1 MTLKAAVCTTALV
14 LVSLR
19 CFSAAENQNQNGQPI
34 QEQPGLKEGGGS
46 ISPEIVTDRPDITE
60 SGIVVPKGSLQA
72 ENGLTLT
79 SDHGQRT
86 VDLSETL
93 LRLGVGSRTELR
105 LEAHPETGLSEQGE
119 FARRDLFGVR
129 LP

>member
-1 MTLKAAVCTTALV
+1 VTLKAAVCTTALV

-72 ENGLTLT
+72 ENGLTRATTANAPWTCLKLCC
-79 SDHGQRT
+79 GWAW
-86 VDLSETL
+86 
-93 LRLGVGSRTELR
+93 
-105 LEAHPETGLSEQGE
+105 EAGPNC
-119 FARRDLFGVR
+119 A
-129 LP
+129 